1 MKVCC
6 RILIRSG
13 GDIGVDM
20 RRRLAKHA
28 VVVGVYVKSYH
39 MYHTLFDSVYT
50 QVSPPKTGALDQNY
64 KLGVIGVLA
73 SDGHMTCV
81 GSAI

>member
-28 VVVGVYVKSYH
+28 VGVGVYVKATICTILSSI
-39 MYHTLFDSVYT
+39 LYT
-50 QVSPPKTGALDQNY
+50 HKFRRRRL
-64 KLGVIGVLA
+64 KR
-73 SDGHMTCV
+73 
-81 GSAI
+81 